1 MGKSN
6 ISFVITVMLSVLV
19 VLFCTKETV
28 IGQSRTDLKRQKQY
42 YAAKEEE
49 YRAGMRRMLTDKG
62 YTNSGITIR
71 WVLEDEGT
79 RTYTVLIHHKRIDR
93 LDAGEREELIREL
106 EKTEFVDEYCSF
118 QYEFL

>member
-42 YAAKEEE
+42 YAVKEEE
-49 YRAGMRRMLTDKG
+49 YRSGMRRMLTDKG